1 MGYKIMQMQDQLLN
15 SENVE
20 DGSYDSFIFEFKS
33 FVVNAIFQTTT
44 IVQQQPLMEEEFVID
59 FEPYFKKNFNICDYE
74 PKVTRCKDGTLE
86 VFTIQFCVYLY
97 DYKLV

>member
-1 MGYKIMQMQDQLLN
+1 
-15 SENVE
+15 
-20 DGSYDSFIFEFKS
+20 
-33 FVVNAIFQTTT
+33 
-44 IVQQQPLMEEEFVID
+44 MEEEFVID
-59 FEPYFKKNFNICDYE
+59 FEPSFKKNFNICDYE